1 MKPHNVLHSTFQS
14 FKVIR
19 ARRAGTVFVPSISY
33 PPSLQAASFL
43 SSSGADVL
51 ILAHEQV
58 FEGLFEGGVTECIA
72 SGVNGAVDVAE
83 PVANGPDCVWN
94 ARLAECAD

>member
-1 MKPHNVLHSTFQS
+1 M
-14 FKVIR
+14 
-19 ARRAGTVFVPSISY
+19 VPFISY
-33 PPSLQAASFL
+33 PPSPAGCFFR
-43 SSSGADVL
+43 SSGADVL

-72 SGVNGAVDVAE
+72 SGVDGAVDVAE

-94 ARLAECAD
+94 ARLAERAD